1 MSSSS
6 PRVIAALV
14 ALLALAGC
22 SLTPVYQGGPD
33 PSLVDRIGYAE
44 PTSRAEQVIYQALK
58 FSLGEGVGAALEF
71 KVSVTSTV
79 AAASRVD
86 SDDPATPYRLEM
98 TARYTLVDS
107 ADPETVLLDEQRA
120 ADATFTRGPQ
130 ATANEAA
137 EADAEE
143 RAARRLADII
153 RARLLIYLRTAT

>member
-6 PRVIAALV
+6 RRFVLAFVALV
-14 ALLALAGC
+14 TVAGC
-22 SLTPVYQGGPD
+22 GLTPVYQSGAD
-33 PSLVDRIGYAE
+33 PTLVDRIGYAE

-58 FSLGEGVGAALEF
+58 FSLGEGPSAPLLLTA
-71 KVSVTSTV
+71 SVETDISAV
-79 AAASRVD
+79 SRVQ

-98 TARYTLVDS
+98 TARYTLVDG
-107 ADPETVLLDEQRA
+107 ADPETVLLSERRA

-130 ATANEAA
+130 ASANAAA

-153 RARLLIYLRTAT
+153 RARLLIYLRTAS